1 MKKEFNTD
9 KFKKLA
15 NVLQIIMNVFYW
27 MAIAGMILAVIVVPV
42 ILLLTGGDLSVKHLF
57 DMITGIAK
65 INGVNEISGSGS
77 FNISLDTAK
86 GFSIMLP
93 NLTIPA
99 TADLTRVFISIVITM
114 FIYCLSLAVLFKEIR
129 DILKTV
135 ATNTPFEEMNSKRL
149 LVIGTVLAV
158 SSILFNFMT
167 NIIFVSFLKM
177 LDIKNIDVSG
187 GIDMFMF
194 LTGIFVL
201 ILSGVFK
208 YGAYL
213 QKEFDETI

>member
-1 MKKEFNTD
+1 MKKVFNTD

-15 NVLQIIMNVFYW
+15 NLLQVIMNVFYW
-27 MAIAGMILAVIVVPV
+27 IAIAGMMLAVIIVPV
-42 ILLLTGGDLSVKHLF
+42 VLLLTGGDLSVKHLF

-65 INGVNEISGSGS
+65 INGVNEVSDSGN
-77 FNISLDTAK
+77 FNISLDTVK

-93 NLTIPA
+93 NLSIPSN
-99 TADLTRVFISIVITM
+99 ADLTKVFISIVTTL

-135 ATNTPFEEMNSKRL
+135 ATNTPFEETNSKRL
-149 LVIGTVLAV
+149 LVIGSVLTV

-194 LTGIFVL
+194 LTGVFML

-213 QKEFDETI
+213 QKEFDETL